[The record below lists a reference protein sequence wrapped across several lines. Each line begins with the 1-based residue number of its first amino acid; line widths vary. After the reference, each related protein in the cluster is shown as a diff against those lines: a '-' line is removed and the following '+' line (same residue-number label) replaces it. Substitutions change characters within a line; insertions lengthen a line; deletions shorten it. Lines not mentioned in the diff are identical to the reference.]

1 MPGNIFLVGP
11 MGAGKTTV
19 GRQLAKTLG
28 MEFYDCDREIENRTG
43 VNIPTIFDIEGE
55 QGFRIRE
62 HNMIDELTNMENI
75 ILATGG
81 GAILNEENRRNLTTR
96 GYVIYLKASI
106 DQLLKR
112 TAKDSNRPLLQTQ
125 DPKGKLLELMTIR
138 DPFYREVADLIVET
152 DGNSVHQ
159 VVKVIIRKMKRKQ

>member
-1 MPGNIFLVGP
+1 